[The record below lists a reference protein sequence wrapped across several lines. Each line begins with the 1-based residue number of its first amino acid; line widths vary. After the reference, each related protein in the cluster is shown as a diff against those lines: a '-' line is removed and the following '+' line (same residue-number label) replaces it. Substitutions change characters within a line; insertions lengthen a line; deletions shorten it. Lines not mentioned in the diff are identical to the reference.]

1 MTKSIVFFTVIF
13 ICFGCNQIQHNEIA
27 QTQPDTQNT
36 GAEKSINKTDEAGMK
51 QGYWLVYG
59 KDDPD
64 SGYPSESK
72 IEEGNYV
79 DDEKSGDWVYYNISG
94 EVDSMVTYP

>member
-1 MTKSIVFFTVIF
+1 MTKSAGIYIVLF
-13 ICFGCNQIQHNEIA
+13 ICFGCNQNQENEITLA
-27 QTQPDTQNT
+27 PSTLQNT
-36 GAEKSINKTDEAGMK
+36 GAEASINKTDEAGLK
-51 QGYWLVYG
+51 QGYWIVYG
-59 KDDPD
+59 NDDPD
-64 SGYPSESK
+64 SAYPSERK